1 MSKFPKLPG
10 LSFDGTVYEDEE
22 MGVLEALLPTGGFP
36 TAHAPAMVELP
47 NGDLLACWFAGT
59 YEGSADIHI
68 VSSALR
74 NGDTKWSAVTDLSR
88 DPKKSEQNPSLFLG
102 PDGAVWA
109 MYTAQDDRESGKDS
123 LRRKCAARRAL
134 TAEEAG
140 ASMRPYFRSPEPFA
154 ASRFRFSRTGAGFS
168 PTGSARIRRT
178 DSPEIRQ
185 GSASRTIKVRAGSS

>member
-68 VSSALR
+68 VCSALR
-74 NGDTKWSAVTDLSR
+74 SGETKWSAVTDLSR
-88 DPKKSEQNPSLFLG
+88 DPKKKRAESFPLPGTGRRCLG
-102 PDGAVWA
+102 HVH
-109 MYTAQDDRESGKDS
+109 
-123 LRRKCAARRAL
+123 
-134 TAEEAG
+134 
-140 ASMRPYFRSPEPFA
+140 
-154 ASRFRFSRTGAGFS
+154 
-168 PTGSARIRRT
+168 
-178 DSPEIRQ
+178 
-185 GSASRTIKVRAGSS
+185 RAG